1 MREEQLLLTLQTRKQ
16 RREVSKPVVQ
26 GHKVVT
32 EAESEV
38 DILA

>member
-16 RREVSKPVVQ
+16 RQEVIKPVVQ
-26 GHKVVT
+26 GHKVVRG
-32 EAESEV
+32 AELEV